1 MNLFFDKKALEII
14 RDIIRETMLGNVA
27 IALLIN
33 ISSSYMTTR
42 DISSLVSLSVFILTI
57 ICIELWVI
65 VSTINYLGLLQ
76 KIRKKLSIFILT
88 LWMCLFFTL
97 TSRYFVMLSDA
108 WTNQ

>member
-27 IALLIN
+27 IALLIS

-57 ICIELWVI
+57 ICIEL
-65 VSTINYLGLLQ
+65 
-76 KIRKKLSIFILT
+76 
-88 LWMCLFFTL
+88 
-97 TSRYFVMLSDA
+97 
-108 WTNQ
+108 

>member
-27 IALLIN
+27 IALLIS

-65 VSTINYLGLLQ
+65 I
-76 KIRKKLSIFILT
+76 SIIK
-88 LWMCLFFTL
+88 
-97 TSRYFVMLSDA
+97 
-108 WTNQ
+108 

>member
-27 IALLIN
+27 IALLIS

-65 VSTINYLGLLQ
+65 I
-76 KIRKKLSIFILT
+76 SII
-88 LWMCLFFTL
+88 
-97 TSRYFVMLSDA
+97 
-108 WTNQ
+108 

>member
-27 IALLIN
+27 IALLIS

-42 DISSLVSLSVFILTI
+42 DISSLVSLSVFILTT

-65 VSTINYLGLLQ
+65 ISIINYLGLLQ